1 MISNLSFSPSKQQ
14 SDDAA
19 SSVTRYQVDSLVIVT
34 KLNGVG
40 REATKVEFIYR
51 RCTSMSLSRPRPRF
65 QIMCAA
71 KLQTVQTHHCF

>member
-1 MISNLSFSPSKQQ
+1 MISNRFFSPSKQQ

-51 RCTSMSLSRPRPRF
+51 RCNINVSE
-65 QIMCAA
+65 
-71 KLQTVQTHHCF
+71 